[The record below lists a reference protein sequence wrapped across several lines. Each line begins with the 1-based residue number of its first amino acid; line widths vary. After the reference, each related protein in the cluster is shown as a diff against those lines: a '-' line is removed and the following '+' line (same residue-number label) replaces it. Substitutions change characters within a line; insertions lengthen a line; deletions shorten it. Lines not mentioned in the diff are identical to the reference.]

1 MKRRVLSYVLAAAM
15 VLTLCPSGIS
25 VLAETKNNQTDNE
38 QLEKASEM
46 NTSEKSE
53 SGSIDNS
60 GEENAGI
67 ESEQESSGESD
78 DTSEEDSSQAS
89 TQTTEESLTESEE
102 GSEDSSK
109 DSEVSSSSEEQISQ
123 ESENSADEITIFHT
137 NDIHGAFAGEAESGI
152 FANRSGGYRGP
163 VRRSVLGDEL
173 GTGEEGFFF
182 FKFSAWRTKDSAER
196 EP

>member
-53 SGSIDNS
+53 PGSIENS

-89 TQTTEESLTESEE
+89 TQTPEESLTESEE
-102 GSEDSSK
+102 GFEDSSK

-152 FANRSGGYRGP
+152 GIAKAAALKEETENALLVDVGDATLGG
-163 VRRSVLGDEL
+163 SLMSS
-173 GTGEEGFFF
+173 T
-182 FKFSAWRTKDSAER
+182 
-196 EP
+196 